1 MKKPACAG
9 SFRVR
14 QRELIAGSVAVA
26 PESVPES
33 AGLPECRSTAPGRWA
48 RQGSSRS
55 ARLGLG
61 SRSCRGRCLV
71 FLFLVASGQAKA
83 GSEQQGKSY
92 GLFHRLASMC
102 GFPRCSPLNICAGVK
117 FHTLRL
123 FRSLCPKPRLP
134 GLWRQGMIRPPENSQ
149 QGRRHVGKS
158 SPRARPALSLG
169 LASLPGAGVDGRGR
183 RRERTDPA
191 PALQPGDH
199 RQPGK
204 RGRPRRRDH
213 HPDGHHLRYFHGL
226 RAAGLRD
233 LPDARPA
240 HRLYASRRTAQGCL
254 WLRRV
259 LPGHAER
266 DLHPRLRLPGRS
278 GPAHRPCRR
287 RLHAHGRFGSLRGGQ
302 AGRAGGAA

>member
-1 MKKPACAG
+1 
-9 SFRVR
+9 
-14 QRELIAGSVAVA
+14 
-26 PESVPES
+26 
-33 AGLPECRSTAPGRWA
+33 
-48 RQGSSRS
+48 
-55 ARLGLG
+55 
-61 SRSCRGRCLV
+61 
-71 FLFLVASGQAKA
+71 
-83 GSEQQGKSY
+83 
-92 GLFHRLASMC
+92 MC

-240 HRLYASRRTAQGCL
+240 HRLYASAEPGCL

-266 DLHPRLRLPGRS
+266 DLHPRLLPGRS

-287 RLHAHGRFGSLRGGQ
+287 RLHAHGRFGSLRGGRPRREVRHEPDQ
-302 AGRAGGAA
+302 PRATGPRRGNDYSPLVG